1 MTTTMINRDEPPQ
14 READLLAV
22 VDDACQTL
30 ERLGASLERL
40 DASLDGEAHPF
51 EQTLKEA
58 SWACARA
65 RDELAHPALTLAT
78 VGTTSSGK
86 STLLNALIGRRLAP
100 MDTHEMSA
108 GLLEVHHARQ
118 WALEVCSGQ
127 ATPPATPEALD
138 EASAHDMIRACMEGY
153 HRARAEGEAPEI
165 PHLRLSCPLFPMHPS
180 HDFARALGG
189 EVRFVAL
196 DLPGLRTVDDQT
208 HLEIIQSRVRR
219 AFNLI
224 TLDYVTLFQREQRDV
239 LLGEL
244 EQVVREL
251 GGKLDTMLFI
261 MNRVDLRTSQD
272 SPLSES
278 IAEAGRVI
286 TERLRPEQPVEVIPF
301 SALLYFH
308 ASRLSTAFLQQDVAL
323 AQHIAQELRQD
334 CGGLIE
340 SHLFELDAAACTRY
354 LAALG
359 EEVPERADVE
369 DLQDALEAQWGKIGN
384 AIKRGRELTHAQ
396 LATVTALAFSASGHE
411 LLWGRLLECIRR
423 NASATLVYPVVSG
436 VLPLLDKLRREVGGY
451 SRTQQL
457 QTLGEL
463 EEARAQLGAFEQRL
477 QDRLGEEARALAV
490 QQERLLDFLSGE
502 PDFSDGEVYK
512 RFIEF
517 LRGGLLASEGEHGN
531 LFKLPFIVQDLKKE
545 LNRATLRKLRSF
557 FKREALSREVEGYF
571 AARVPLELAREVADA
586 YERLGRLWRG
596 PLVDEGLELELAGD
610 DPQLEQWRAL
620 QRNMADYFVA
630 VRRVLTYETERYL
643 RGWGKI
649 LGREV
654 AALVRQQAEHVWSQ
668 LPREDGALLGG
679 LGDELHGGPILL
691 HLDDLEIPHDVLRI
705 EDPTL
710 TTSRT
715 ETLSEEQ
722 RVSCFRR
729 TVTREIERVR
739 VQIPSSGEVT
749 DLLNAGINAEERA
762 FYRRI
767 YGWFARSLNLAHEGL
782 QDQLDDYFDVLRQGI
797 AAREQALEQDAGAIL
812 ERWGALDAE
821 VGRFGQGCQALT
833 RAAGM
838 ATSAVEEP
846 QQHGS

>member
-1 MTTTMINRDEPPQ
+1 MSQDET
-14 READLLAV
+14 REAELLAV

-30 ERLGASLERL
+30 EGLGEALARMSASLE
-40 DASLDGEAHPF
+40 GQAHPF
-51 EQTLKEA
+51 GPALDEA
-58 SWACARA
+58 RWACERA
-65 RDELAHPALTLAT
+65 LEELAHPALTLAT

-108 GLLEVHHARQ
+108 GLLEIHHAKQ
-118 WALEVCSGQ
+118 WEMEVCSGQ
-127 ATPPATPEALD
+127 AALPATLD
-138 EASAHDMIRACMEGY
+138 ESSAHDAIRACMEGY
-153 HRARAEGEAPEI
+153 HHARAQGTPPEI

-189 EVRFVAL
+189 EVRFVAI

-224 TLDYVTLFQREQRDV
+224 TLDYVTLFQREQRDL

-272 SPLSES
+272 SPLAES

-323 AQHIAQELRQD
+323 AQQIVQELRQD
-334 CGGLIE
+334 CGGLVE
-340 SHLFELDAAACTRY
+340 AHVFELDAATCARY

-369 DLQDALEAQWGKIGN
+369 ALQDALEVQWGKIGN
-384 AIKRGRELTHAQ
+384 AIKRGRDLSHAQ
-396 LATVTALAFSASGHE
+396 LALVTALAFGASGHD

-436 VLPLLDKLRREVGGY
+436 VLPALEKLRRELGGY

-463 EEARAQLGAFEQRL
+463 DEARAQLGAFEQRL
-477 QDRLGEEARALAV
+477 QDRLGEEARALAAA
-490 QQERLLDFLSGE
+490 QEGLLDFLAGE
-502 PDFSDGEVYK
+502 PDFADGEVYK
-512 RFIEF
+512 RFIAF
-517 LRGGLLASEGEHGN
+517 LRSGLLAREAEHGN
-531 LFKLPFIVQDLKKE
+531 LFKLPFIVQDLKKA
-545 LNRATLRKLRSF
+545 LNKHTLRKLRGF
-557 FKREALSREVEGYF
+557 FKEEALTREVEGYF
-571 AARVPLELAREVADA
+571 AARVPLELARELADA

-596 PLVDEGLELELAGD
+596 PLIDEGFCIEVGAD
-610 DPQLEQWRAL
+610 DPRLEQWRAL
-620 QRNMADYFVA
+620 QKNMADYFVA

-668 LPREDGALLGG
+668 LPREDGELLGG
-679 LGDELHGGPILL
+679 LGGELRGEPILL
-691 HLDDLEIPHDVLRI
+691 QLEELEIPQDVLSI
-705 EDPTL
+705 ADPTL

-715 ETLSEEQ
+715 ETLSEAK
-722 RVSCFRR
+722 RVSCFQR
-729 TVTREIERVR
+729 TVTREVERVV

-749 DLLNAGINAEERA
+749 DLLNAGINAEEHA
-762 FYRRI
+762 FYQRI
-767 YGWFARSLNLAHEGL
+767 YGWFARSLDLAHEGL
-782 QDQLDDYFDVLRQGI
+782 RDQLDDYFEVLRQGI

-812 ERWGALDAE
+812 ERWGELDAE
-821 VGRFGQGCQALT
+821 LERFAQGCQTLT

-838 ATSAVEEP
+838 SAGGAQERRT
-846 QQHGS
+846 HGS